1 MSTNSSRL
9 TMSGIAKRFGST
21 HALVGVDLELR
32 PGEIHALVGENG
44 AGKSTLMKVLSGA
57 VRPDAGA
64 MTLDGRAFAPVD
76 PRDARRQGVAMIY
89 QELTLAPHLSV
100 QANVT
105 LGLEQTTWGILRHGA
120 DRRRVEEALAVLNH
134 PEIQPQSPVSSLSPA
149 ARQLVE
155 IARALL
161 IDVRVLVLDEPTS
174 SLTLEDAQRL
184 FDLMRRLRRREVTVV
199 YISHFLEEV
208 QEIAD
213 RFTVLR
219 DGRNVGTDNVGDFS
233 RERIIEWMV
242 GRSLTD
248 QFPRVP
254 HSIGE
259 AVLQLEDV
267 HGHILPRGVSLTL
280 HRGEI
285 LGLAGIVG
293 AGRTELLRA
302 LFALDPVRKGRIKVQ
317 SCSSAASTLNLELGT
332 LNVKAATPR
341 RRIAQGFGLLSEDR
355 KAEGLAL
362 IRSVSDNLTYSRMG
376 AYSWLGALNLLRRRR
391 AVRGWLAKLNV
402 RCAGPGQVVNELS
415 GGNQQ
420 KVALG
425 RLLHQ
430 EADVLLLDE
439 PTRGVDI
446 GSKAEIYRL
455 MGELAAQGK
464 AILFVSSYLPELLG
478 ICDRLAVM
486 ARGRLSPVR
495 PVAEWSPEQ
504 VMAHATGAADDRM
517 TR

>member
-1 MSTNSSRL
+1 MSTTTARL
-9 TMSGIAKRFGST
+9 IMTGIAKRFGST
-21 HALVGVDLELR
+21 QALAGVNLELR
-32 PGEIHALVGENG
+32 PGEVHALVGENG

-57 VRPDAGA
+57 ERADAGT
-64 MTLDGRAFAPVD
+64 MLLDGKPYAPMG
-76 PRDARRQGVAMIY
+76 PQEARRLGVAMIY

-100 QANVT
+100 QANMT
-105 LGLEQTTWGILRHGA
+105 LGLEQTRFGFLRQWA
-120 DRRRVEEALAVLNH
+120 DRRRVEEALAVLEH
-134 PEIQPQSPVSSLSPA
+134 PEIRANNAVSTLSPA

-174 SLTLEDAQRL
+174 SLTQEDARRL
-184 FDLMRRLRRREVTVV
+184 FDLVHRLRRRGVTVV

-208 QEIAD
+208 EQVAD

-219 DGRNVGTDNVGDFS
+219 DAKDVGTGDVKEFS
-233 RERIIEWMV
+233 RDKIIEWMV
-242 GRSLTD
+242 GRRLTE

-254 HSIGE
+254 HRIGE
-259 AVLQLEDV
+259 PVLELRDV
-267 HGHILPRGVSLTL
+267 RGEVLPCGVTLTL

-293 AGRTELLRA
+293 AGRTELLRV
-302 LFALDPVRKGRIKVQ
+302 LFGLDPIRKGEIKIQ
-317 SCSSAASTLNLELGT
+317 STMYARRAE
-332 LNVKAATPR
+332 PR
-341 RRIAQGFGLLSEDR
+341 ERIAQGFGLLSEDR

-362 IRSVSDNLTYSRMG
+362 PQSIADNLTYSRLRPYG
-376 AYSWLGALNLLRRRR
+376 WLGALNLWRRRQ
-391 AVRGWLAKLNV
+391 AVVAWLKRLRV
-402 RCAGPGQVVNELS
+402 RYVWPGQAVSELS

-430 EADVLLLDE
+430 EADILLLDE
-439 PTRGVDI
+439 PTRGVDL

-455 MGELAAQGK
+455 IGELAAQGK

-478 ICDRLAVM
+478 VCDRLAVM

-495 PVAEWSPEQ
+495 DVAEWSSEQ
-504 VMAHATGAADDRM
+504 VMAYATGDGV
-517 TR
+517 TG